1 MHFKLVCDGSGSVN
15 SKVLHNSC
23 WNWPSARSEELVE
36 IQSGLLQVSLAQ
48 EDSGIQLNG
57 YYHLLDSIQ
66 AFKLRM
72 GLEGSNLLR
81 FDENNFGFLK
91 LSLSILL

>member
-48 EDSGIQLNG
+48 EDLVKW
-57 YYHLLDSIQ
+57 LLSSSRQYTCI
-66 AFKLRM
+66 
-72 GLEGSNLLR
+72 
-81 FDENNFGFLK
+81 
-91 LSLSILL
+91 